1 MSLLILDS
9 TEDRMQLVQEIFDR
23 QFKQD
28 KKLSSEYDD
37 YRKRQMLKD
46 ISYNLECL
54 ETALNFKADGI
65 FTDYTR
71 WIFELLAIRMKDLG
85 ENRVR
90 EQMIH
95 HYQILGKILTEKTYS
110 EKKKIFPAL

>member
-54 ETALNFKADGI
+54 ETALAFIGQSGTLWHPSPPSPPSPNDPITA
-65 FTDYTR
+65 T
-71 WIFELLAIRMKDLG
+71 LLD
-85 ENRVR
+85 
-90 EQMIH
+90 
-95 HYQILGKILTEKTYS
+95 
-110 EKKKIFPAL
+110 